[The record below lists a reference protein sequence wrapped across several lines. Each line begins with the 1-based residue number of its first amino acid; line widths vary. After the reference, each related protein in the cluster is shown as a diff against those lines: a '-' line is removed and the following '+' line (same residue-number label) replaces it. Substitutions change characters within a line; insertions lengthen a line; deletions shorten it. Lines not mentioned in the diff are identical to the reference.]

1 MLRDL
6 FPYVYSRVP
15 MFANLT
21 GQWSEPAPSSDVQLL
36 LRDLSFANKLGAW
49 LLQVRGL
56 VQLTE
61 AFQSYMKKMLELV
74 EQESA
79 RDQL

>member
-1 MLRDL
+1 
-6 FPYVYSRVP
+6 

-36 LRDLSFANKLGAW
+36 LRDLSFANQLGAW

-56 VQLTE
+56 VRLTE
-61 AFQSYMKKMLELV
+61 AFRSYMEKMLELV
-74 EQESA
+74 EQESV
-79 RDQL
+79 